1 MLNDTP
7 NVMTE
12 LAPKGPRFVEIIE
25 IMDRP
30 DIPFHTP
37 LIRPMGI
44 KRVKPGLHMVVTVV
58 STVANMFL
66 TLFQAVLIHVN
77 TLITTSQA

>member
-25 IMDRP
+25 TMDRP
-30 DIPFHTP
+30 DIPFYPMNFELEEP
-37 LIRPMGI
+37 LFELKIVQM
-44 KRVKPGLHMVVTVV
+44 LSVT
-58 STVANMFL
+58 AL
-66 TLFQAVLIHVN
+66 
-77 TLITTSQA
+77 

>member
-1 MLNDTP
+1 MLRFEQPVENNRFYKTLISRKTVQFWKIELMLNDTS

-30 DIPFHTP
+30 DIPFS
-37 LIRPMGI
+37 
-44 KRVKPGLHMVVTVV
+44 VVIN
-58 STVANMFL
+58 S
-66 TLFQAVLIHVN
+66 
-77 TLITTSQA
+77 